1 MTSPHSSTTAVRGCG
16 GVLGTLA
23 CARVGALRPVRGR
36 PWRGEVRA
44 VGSTLLNDTLVPDSI
59 GGVLSN
65 PPGLR
70 SVPLSWR
77 SASPTAGGL
86 ENPAGTLHTATHI
99 TEARTNAL
107 QYLTISMRIRWDRP
121 GTRRGNGSKISNH
134 AEKAPVEGVAS
145 RCRRPKNDARST
157 RGRRNTVRRTLQ
169 AASALR
175 RSLVLVNTV
184 TASDPAEGQDR
195 WPRAR
200 KMGKISQKAHQ
211 GTFGDMP
218 CRRG

>member
-1 MTSPHSSTTAVRGCG
+1 MRGCG

-77 SASPTAGGL
+77 SASPTTGRL

-99 TEARTNAL
+99 TGARTNAL
-107 QYLTISMRIRWDRP
+107 QYLTISICEYARTVQALAVATVRKFQTMPKRLRW
-121 GTRRGNGSKISNH
+121 RGWRLDADGRKMTPE
-134 AEKAPVEGVAS
+134 AQEGEEIPLEE
-145 RCRRPKNDARST
+145 RCRPH
-157 RGRRNTVRRTLQ
+157 
-169 AASALR
+169 R
-175 RSLVLVNTV
+175 RSE
-184 TASDPAEGQDR
+184 AA
-195 WPRAR
+195 W
-200 KMGKISQKAHQ
+200 
-211 GTFGDMP
+211 
-218 CRRG
+218 CW